1 MFSLCLSPY
10 RSSNLTELTKGV
22 KMLSALL
29 GDDGRGDKLL
39 DAARGL
45 MDAFSDLLKCAQPD
59 GGEVS

>member
-1 MFSLCLSPY
+1 
-10 RSSNLTELTKGV
+10 
-22 KMLSALL
+22 MLSALL

-59 GGEVS
+59 GGEVSKPSEILIVDGVALT